1 MQQIVFPLL
10 SFHVSL
16 FILFSLRHMLFSPY
30 LFRAFPSFAAL
41 HSFKIHTLKT
51 HILLLAGVFGFYWMN
66 TIWWGWICSPPLHH
80 PSTGMQFGNG
90 LCVCI
95 CVRVS
100 KPPPALHRTQPL
112 PFKALRM
119 CSNWLHCPCELRY
132 YCLVNHVQK
141 HLQRLSVCLVNHGS
155 LWLISNNDQQIIKYT

>member
-1 MQQIVFPLL
+1 MSLYLFFSLRDTCSFPPVFLGLFPLL
-10 SFHVSL
+10 L
-16 FILFSLRHMLFSPY
+16 PY
-30 LFRAFPSFAAL
+30 I
-41 HSFKIHTLKT
+41 HSKSTQSK
-51 HILLLAGVFGFYWMN
+51 HILLLAGVFGFYWLN

-80 PSTGMQFGNG
+80 PSIGMQFGNG

-95 CVRVS
+95 CVCVS

-132 YCLVNHVQK
+132 YCLVKHVKK
-141 HLQRLSVCLVNHGS
+141 HLQRLSVCLVNHRT
-155 LWLISNNDQQIIKYT
+155 LWLISNNNQQIIKYT